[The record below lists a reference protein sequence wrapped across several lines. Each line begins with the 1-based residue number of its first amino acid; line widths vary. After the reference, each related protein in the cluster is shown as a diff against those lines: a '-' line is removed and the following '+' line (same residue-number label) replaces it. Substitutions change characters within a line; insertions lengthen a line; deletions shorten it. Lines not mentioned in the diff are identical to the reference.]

1 MSYQST
7 ALRSSPNIQDV
18 QIAYLRL
25 TLSGSSPP
33 LHVYTYRVLH
43 INGTAAMGIV
53 CLYGLFRR
61 HCMIETPYNY
71 FLHIF
76 SGAMKASIWIGGRLR
91 GGGLSHPTK
100 LPSTASS
107 KVMAEAGDTG

>member
-1 MSYQST
+1 M
-7 ALRSSPNIQDV
+7 

-53 CLYGLFRR
+53 CLYGLFCR

-76 SGAMKASIWIGGRLR
+76 SGAMKASIWIGGRSR
-91 GGGLSHPTK
+91 GLSHLTK
-100 LPSTASS
+100 LASTASYQI
-107 KVMAEAGDTG
+107 MALVGDTG